1 MLAGATGFAAMN
13 NTTVE
18 TIIGAAVIAVAVGFF
33 GYAYKASGASGTKG
47 GMTLEAEF
55 DNIEGINVG
64 SDVRLA
70 GIKIGT
76 VIAQKINPES
86 YQAVVTMALDQTV
99 ALDDDTGA
107 KITAEGLL
115 GSKFVSIDP
124 GGSGTKLADGGK
136 ILQTQ
141 GAVDIWSLISQ
152 AMFDKSKSG
161 KDGGGTGGDTQPA
174 PQ

>member
-1 MLAGATGFAAMN
+1 MN

-18 TIIGAAVIAVAVGFF
+18 TIIGAAVILVAAGFF
-33 GYAYKASGASGTKG
+33 GYAYKASGASGTKS

-55 DNIEGINVG
+55 DNIEGINTG

-76 VIAQKINPES
+76 VIAQKINPEN
-86 YQAVVTMALDQTV
+86 YQAVVTMALDPTV
-99 ALDDDTGA
+99 ALADDSSA

-124 GGSGTKLADGGK
+124 GGSETKLGDGGK
-136 ILQTQ
+136 ITLTQ

-161 KDGGGTGGDTQPA
+161 KDGAGDTGGTSGDTQPP

>member
-1 MLAGATGFAAMN
+1 MN

-33 GYAYKASGASGTKG
+33 AYAYQASGASDTRG

-55 DNIEGINVG
+55 DNIEGINTG

-76 VIAQKINPES
+76 VIAQKINPEN
-86 YQAVVTMALDQTV
+86 YQAVVTMAIDPSVVLS
-99 ALDDDTGA
+99 DDSNA

-115 GSKFVSIDP
+115 GSKFVSIEP
-124 GGSGTKLADGGK
+124 GGSETKLADGGK
-136 ILQTQ
+136 ITLTQ
-141 GAVDIWSLISQ
+141 GAVDIWSLINQ
-152 AMFDKSKSG
+152 AMFDKSKPGS
-161 KDGGGTGGDTQPA
+161 GGGTTTDPA
-174 PQ
+174 GETPPQQ

>member
-1 MLAGATGFAAMN
+1 MN

-18 TIIGAAVIAVAVGFF
+18 TIIGAAVIAVAAGFF
-33 GYAYKASGASGTKG
+33 FYAYQASGAGAARD

-76 VIAQKINPES
+76 VIAQKINPEN
-86 YQAVVTMALDQTV
+86 YQAVVTMALDHSV
-99 ALDDDTGA
+99 ALSDDSAA

-115 GSKFVSIDP
+115 GSKFVAIDP
-124 GGSGTKLADGGK
+124 GGSETKLASGGV
-136 ILQTQ
+136 ITQTQ
-141 GAVDIWSLISQ
+141 GAVDIWSLINK
-152 AMFDKSKSG
+152 AMFDKPKSEAT
-161 KDGGGTGGDTQPA
+161 GTGGETELP